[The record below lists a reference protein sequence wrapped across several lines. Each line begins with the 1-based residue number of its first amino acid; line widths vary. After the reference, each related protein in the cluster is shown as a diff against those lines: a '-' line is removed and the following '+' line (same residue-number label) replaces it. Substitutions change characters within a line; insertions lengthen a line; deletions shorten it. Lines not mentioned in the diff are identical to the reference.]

1 MSWETYEDACPG
13 CKPAMLNLATGA
25 RLPDDSP
32 EMKLILAIFDK
43 LTLPERQAWHRF
55 TCMNSRASGDLEVIS
70 RFQGQIQ
77 AALTAL
83 EGFKN

>member
-1 MSWETYEDACPG
+1 MSWETYEDACRG
-13 CKPAMLNLATGA
+13 CRPVMLNIATGL

-55 TCMNSRASGDLEVIS
+55 TCKNSRASGDLEVVA
-70 RFQGQIQ
+70 RFQGQIE
-77 AALTAL
+77 AALIAL
-83 EGFKN
+83 EGLKN